1 MIIIKDI
8 NNNTFINIDYIENFT
23 FNYTQ
28 LKQLFNQYINCNKY
42 YSIIK
47 NNIVIY
53 TNLYDIIDGETY
65 IIDDIPLNIIFLSYN
80 KKEINKIKC
89 WKPTVY
95 PINFNMRLN
104 NNLTKDKTYA
114 LMMVNHCGVLYN
126 LIDSSLKNDDQIIKT
141 SLFSKYGKYKSL
153 QYIPKEYKIN
163 KNFFL
168 YVCNL
173 EGTNIRYASNE
184 LKNDIELVNIALN
197 NNIHSFQFISQELKN
212 NQKIIEN
219 CINIL
224 DIKEKQV
231 PILEYITSDNI
242 KDNKD
247 IILKLMKYNGSELQY
262 VSDRL
267 RNDIDVVSA
276 AIINDPYFAYFHG
289 NINESLYYDRRIILL
304 TLNQPFH
311 YSDIEDYEEF
321 LNNSSNNILDDDE
334 IVLAAIKKSG
344 RNYKY
349 ISERLKNNK
358 DILIKCL
365 LNCYNTSEFVE
376 DADEYNNYKGY
387 IIYLKS
393 LENEIENI
401 LKHAPELLKKDPDV
415 LQVIINCVSKFLSN
429 IYKASRIE

>member
-8 NNNTFINIDYIENFT
+8 NGNTFINIEYIENFT
-23 FNYTQ
+23 FSYTQ
-28 LKQLFNQYINCNKY
+28 IKQLFNQYINCNKY

-47 NNIVIY
+47 NNTVIY
-53 TNLYDIIDGETY
+53 TNLYDIIEEETH

-80 KKEINKIKC
+80 KKEIDKIKL
-89 WKPTVY
+89 WKPTYY

-104 NNLTKDKTYA
+104 NHLIKDKSYA

-141 SLFSKYGKYKSL
+141 ALLSKYGKYKSL
-153 QYIPKEYKIN
+153 QYIPEEYKIN
-163 KNFFL
+163 KKFFS

-184 LKNDIELVNIALN
+184 LKNDMELVNIALN
-197 NNIHSFQFISQELKN
+197 DNIYSFQFISQELKN
-212 NQKIIEN
+212 NEKIIEK
-219 CINIL
+219 CINII
-224 DIKEKQV
+224 DIKKKHV
-231 PILEYITSDNI
+231 PILEYVTSDNI

-267 RNDIDVVSA
+267 RNDIDVVST
-276 AIINDPYFAYFHG
+276 AIINSPFGAYFYG
-289 NINESLYYDRRIILL
+289 NINESLYYDKKILLL

-321 LNNSSNNILDDDE
+321 LNDSSNNILDDDE
-334 IVLAAIKKSG
+334 IVLAAINKSG

-365 LNCYNTSEFVE
+365 LNCYNTSAFVE
-376 DADEYNNYKGY
+376 EAEEYDNYREY
-387 IIYLKS
+387 IMCLKN
-393 LENEIENI
+393 LENEMKNI
-401 LKHAPELLKKDPDV
+401 LKYAPELLKKDPDV
-415 LQVIINCVSKFLSN
+415 LQVIINCCSNFLSN